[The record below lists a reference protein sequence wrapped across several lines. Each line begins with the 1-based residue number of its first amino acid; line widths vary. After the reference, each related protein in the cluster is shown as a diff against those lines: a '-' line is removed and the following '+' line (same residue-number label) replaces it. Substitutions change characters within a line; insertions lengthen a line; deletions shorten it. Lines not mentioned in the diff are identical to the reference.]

1 MENSIISVLNVHKS
15 YRLGKL
21 DVPVLRGIDL
31 EVGEGEFLAVMGPS
45 GSGKSTLMNLLGC
58 LDRPTK
64 GSVLFRGSDIN
75 TLSDGEL
82 AKLRGL
88 EIGFVFQT
96 FNLIPR
102 LNAFENVKL
111 PSYAN
116 SKPGVNPDKRA
127 KELLKTVGLE
137 DRMRHRPNELSGGQS
152 QRVAIARALM
162 NDPALLLADE
172 PTGNLDSKTS
182 LEIMELFSKL
192 NRQGRT
198 IIMITHDPD
207 VAEYAK
213 RVVYVKDGLIQE
225 ERASG
230 LQEEESAAK
239 AVEK

>member
-1 MENSIISVLNVHKS
+1 
-15 YRLGKL
+15 
-21 DVPVLRGIDL
+21 
-31 EVGEGEFLAVMGPS
+31 
-45 GSGKSTLMNLLGC
+45 
-58 LDRPTK
+58 
-64 GSVLFRGSDIN
+64 
-75 TLSDGEL
+75 